1 MRIGRD
7 DVEWV
12 AGKHGIGGSI
22 CALILLYPEATSARP
37 AAHRSYSPRYRRLRA
52 SALAPWVAVKLS
64 TQASPGH
71 RLEYLYRFEISGEP
85 AFAAAVM
92 FDIAIAAAL
101 PDAGQAQ
108 VKLFDILVLPERLG
122 VAV

>member
-1 MRIGRD
+1 LRIARNDG
-7 DVEWV
+7 EWV
-12 AGKHGIGGSI
+12 AGEHGAGGSV
-22 CALILLYPEATSARP
+22 CALILLYPDAANAWP
-37 AAHRSYSPRYRRLRA
+37 AARRSYTPRYCKLRA
-52 SALAPWVAVKLS
+52 SALAAWVAVKLS

-71 RLEYLYRFEISGEP
+71 RLENLCRIEISGEP

-101 PDAGQAQ
+101 SDAGQAQ

>member
-1 MRIGRD
+1 MG
-7 DVEWV
+7 
-12 AGKHGIGGSI
+12 
-22 CALILLYPEATSARP
+22 SARGLTP
-37 AAHRSYSPRYRRLRA
+37 PSVAQPRGNNHVGRSWSPRYWQIQEP
-52 SALAPWVAVKLS
+52 ALAAWVAVKLS

-71 RLEYLYRFEISGEP
+71 RLENLYRFEISGEP

-101 PDAGQAQ
+101 SDAGQAQ